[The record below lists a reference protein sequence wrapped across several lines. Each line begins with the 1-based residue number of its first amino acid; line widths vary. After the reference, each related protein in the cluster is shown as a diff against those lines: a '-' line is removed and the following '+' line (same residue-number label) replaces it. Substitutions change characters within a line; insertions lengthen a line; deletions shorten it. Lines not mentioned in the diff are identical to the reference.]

1 MIADGHASL
10 YWIVFLLI
18 GFAFFPLYFSR
29 ADGVTGH
36 VAEWIRKREIT
47 NLNPSADSLDLFRL
61 SLSLSPSLSL
71 SLSVAVFVIRDRFV
85 KKPTCA

>member
-1 MIADGHASL
+1 MVMQAYIG
-10 YWIVFLLI
+10 FLFLSI
-18 GFAFFPLYFSR
+18 GFAFFALYFSR

-47 NLNPSADSLDLFRL
+47 NLNPSADSLDL
-61 SLSLSPSLSL
+61 SLFL
-71 SLSVAVFVIRDRFV
+71 AVFVIRDRSV